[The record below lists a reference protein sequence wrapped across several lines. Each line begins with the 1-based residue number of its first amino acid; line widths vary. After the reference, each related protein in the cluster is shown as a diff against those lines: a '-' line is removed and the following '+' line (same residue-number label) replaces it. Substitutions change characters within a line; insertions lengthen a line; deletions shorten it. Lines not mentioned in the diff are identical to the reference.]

1 MSIRPLENL
10 WNFALDNPEISIF
23 IVTALFGGLT
33 WLFQKFKEPIR
44 NWVRNGKGKNGQTS
58 FRDSGDESLPSPSA
72 PRNWFV
78 NVGEHVGHLK
88 WEDCVQYGCISAGG
102 GPQFARA
109 LRKLDSG
116 DTVYAY
122 VSGAGYIGAGKV
134 VKTAVP
140 IHKFTTQDNTP
151 LLKNELATENI
162 NNSPDN
168 LDSTDWVAGIDW
180 VKAFDREHASRDT
193 DHYIATLCEI
203 RDSGRLASLRKTFG
217 T

>member
-10 WNFALDNPEISIF
+10 WHFALDNPEISIF

-33 WLFQKFKEPIR
+33 
-44 NWVRNGKGKNGQTS
+44 
-58 FRDSGDESLPSPSA
+58 
-72 PRNWFV
+72 
-78 NVGEHVGHLK
+78 
-88 WEDCVQYGCISAGG
+88 
-102 GPQFARA
+102 
-109 LRKLDSG
+109 
-116 DTVYAY
+116 
-122 VSGAGYIGAGKV
+122 

-193 DHYIATLCEI
+193 DHFIATLCEI
-203 RDSGRLASLRKTFG
+203 RDSCRLASLRKTFG